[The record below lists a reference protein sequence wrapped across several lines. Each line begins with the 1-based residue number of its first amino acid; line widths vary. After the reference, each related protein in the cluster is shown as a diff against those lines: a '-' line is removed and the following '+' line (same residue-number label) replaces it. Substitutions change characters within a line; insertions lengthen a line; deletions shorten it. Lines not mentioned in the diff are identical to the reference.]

1 MESIGT
7 AILRGTYKQMA
18 HRIWQHKCLQ
28 MEIVKYVGN
37 AVAAQCSEQC
47 STKRKSIARR
57 SSSEDM
63 MIFSPEALC
72 NEWPNIKAPIF
83 YSILLSSALSVR
95 RNNFNTVTWL
105 PSIAMAGSV
114 LLRERSRG
122 MDAMQLLVTTII
134 RSSSSQVQYC

>member
-1 MESIGT
+1 
-7 AILRGTYKQMA
+7 
-18 HRIWQHKCLQ
+18 
-28 MEIVKYVGN
+28 
-37 AVAAQCSEQC
+37 
-47 STKRKSIARR
+47 
-57 SSSEDM
+57 

-72 NEWPNIKAPIF
+72 NEWNIKAPIF

-95 RNNFNTVTWL
+95 RKDFNTVTWLPTLVPEVYFSSPLRNENNKNKPLEPGYWL